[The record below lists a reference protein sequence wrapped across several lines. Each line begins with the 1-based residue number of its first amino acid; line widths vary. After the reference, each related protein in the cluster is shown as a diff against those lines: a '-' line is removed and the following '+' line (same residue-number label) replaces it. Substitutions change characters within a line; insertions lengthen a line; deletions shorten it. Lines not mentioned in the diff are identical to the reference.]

1 MIRVILLALLTVVV
15 LLLITAGA
23 LYAALGQ
30 DELKADFAKLQQ
42 QYTKP
47 PPPPPEDQIVYY
59 TLPEM
64 RAQINA
70 RLVNQELV
78 LFAGEL
84 RLHRPNDQVY
94 VQAAMPQIIDAFQ
107 CYFRD
112 EQVGNATEA
121 VDVQKLKR
129 VMIERINGF
138 IAPGKIDDILFREM
152 AVQ

>member
-1 MIRVILLALLTVVV
+1 
-15 LLLITAGA
+15 
-23 LYAALGQ
+23 
-30 DELKADFAKLQQ
+30 
-42 QYTKP
+42 
-47 PPPPPEDQIVYY
+47 
-59 TLPEM
+59 
-64 RAQINA
+64 
-70 RLVNQELV
+70 
-78 LFAGEL
+78 
-84 RLHRPNDQVY
+84 
-94 VQAAMPQIIDAFQ
+94 MPQIIDAFQ